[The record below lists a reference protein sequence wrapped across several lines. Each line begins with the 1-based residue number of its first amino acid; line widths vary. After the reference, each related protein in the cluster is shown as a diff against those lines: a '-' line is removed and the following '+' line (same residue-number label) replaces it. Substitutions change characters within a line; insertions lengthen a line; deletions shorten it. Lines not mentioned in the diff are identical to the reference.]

1 MGFSFNGV
9 SSSTYG
15 IIMKSKNRPVMP
27 QMRQTYETV
36 FGRDGTY
43 DFSDGTV
50 EDRIIEVECSFVS
63 TTVANLRS
71 NLRSIAGWLHE
82 KDKKQLIFNDDTGV
96 YYMARVANQID
107 FEQTATVGTFTII
120 FRCEPF
126 AYSTTLSTSTTTH
139 TAATI
144 SAAVSLTNSGT
155 AAVFPVIKVTSAT
168 ARTVT
173 LSLANAATGQTIT
186 LTSVPISTSNL
197 VIDCN
202 TKQAYTVGTPN
213 VNRLS
218 LATGDFVS
226 LAVGSNST
234 TFSVSGN
241 AAGNTITLV
250 VEWRS
255 RFY

>member
-1 MGFSFNGV
+1 MGFSFNGTP
-9 SSSTYG
+9 SSDYG

-50 EDRIIEVECSFVS
+50 EDRIIEVECSFISASVS
-63 TTVANLRS
+63 SLRQT
-71 NLRSIAGWLHE
+71 LRNISSWLHE
-82 KDKKQLIFNDDTGV
+82 KDKKQLIFNDDSSF

-107 FEQTATVGTFTII
+107 FEQTATMGTFTII

-126 AYSTTLSTSTTTH
+126 AYSTTLSTDTTTY
-139 TAATI
+139 TTATI
-144 SAAVSLTNSGT
+144 NSNFILINGASAAS
-155 AAVFPVIKVTSAT
+155 FPIIKITSAT

-173 LSLANAATGQTIT
+173 LSFTNSTLGQTIT
-186 LTSVPISTSNL
+186 LTNVPISTSQL
-197 VIDCN
+197 LIDCDK
-202 TKQAYTVGTPN
+202 KQAYTVGTPN

-218 LATGDFVS
+218 LTTGDFVT
-226 LAVGSNST
+226 LRGGSNSMNFT
-234 TFSVSGN
+234 VSGN